1 MPKIMKKVPYVIP
14 FFLRKTHP
22 EVNCQ
27 KLKSTMPKKKKYIKY
42 NIITNLL
49 KVVCFIY
56 LKFNFSKDIFI

>member
-27 KLKSTMPKKKKYIKY
+27 KLKSTMPKKKNTS
-42 NIITNLL
+42 NITLSPI
-49 KVVCFIY
+49 C
-56 LKFNFSKDIFI
+56 